1 MSIAALF
8 RRTLVVAALGALA
21 PAIFAAPLSL
31 EEAWSFFSS
40 PRNLEAMTPPD
51 LGFRIIHCPS
61 DTMHEGQIIEYRV
74 KALPLLW
81 MTWVTE
87 IKAVEDRR
95 SFIDEQRFGPYRF
108 WHHRHS
114 FEAVPG
120 GVKVGDLVHY
130 MMPFGPLGEVVHA
143 LFARRKLESI
153 FNYRAQAMEQR
164 FGALP
169 P

>member
-1 MSIAALF
+1 MLHSLYQEQ
-8 RRTLVVAALGALA
+8 TL
-21 PAIFAAPLSL
+21 PLSL
-31 EEAWSFFSS
+31 DEAWSFFSS

-108 WHHRHS
+108 WHHRHT
-114 FEAVPG
+114 FEAVEG
-120 GVKVGDLVHY
+120 GVKMTDLVHY
-130 MMPFGPLGEVVHA
+130 ALPFGPLGEIAHG
-143 LFARRKLESI
+143 LFVRRKLEGI
-153 FNYRAQAMEQR
+153 FRFRREELDRR
-164 FGALP
+164 FGRP
-169 P
+169 G